1 MTLIEFWLSL
11 VISYLSVIVF
21 YQVLA
26 RIEKFEKERKRKQR
40 RREEELE
47 RITSY
52 NSNKEETEEET
63 EEERLLLRAINDPLV
78 RGDYPEITL
87 EEIRSLPNDDRQFI
101 LEGNR

>member
-1 MTLIEFWLSL
+1 M
-11 VISYLSVIVF
+11 F

-26 RIEKFEKERKRKQR
+26 RIEKFEKEKERKQKKRRER
-40 RREEELE
+40 RRKEELN
-47 RITSY
+47 RIESY

-87 EEIRSLPNDDRQFI
+87 EEIRSLPNDDRRSI